1 MTREEEVKEA
11 LEEVMDPELGI
22 NILDLGL
29 IYEVEVNGSEAE
41 ILMTLTSRGCP
52 LSAIFDQMV
61 SEEVEKVNGIEEVNV
76 ELTFEP
82 RWTPEEMSEEA
93 RNEVGHI
100 PGMQGF

>member
-1 MTREEEVKEA
+1 MPDEDEVRKA
-11 LEEVMDPELGI
+11 LEEVIDPELGI

-29 IYEVEVNGSEAE
+29 VYEVKVNDRKAE

-52 LSAIFDQMV
+52 LSAVFDQMV
-61 SEEVEKVNGIEEVNV
+61 SEEVEKVEGIEEVDV

-82 RWTPEEMSEEA
+82 SWTPEKMSEEA